1 VTTGRVDTKD
11 WVPNPD
17 NAHVLKI
24 DGPEIANFEDQVKL
38 FQSGEKDE
46 VEFLRFR
53 LRQGVYGQRQPD
65 RQMIRVKLPFGGVTA
80 DQMDVL
86 GEAAEKFAPLKK
98 GHITTREN
106 VQYHHVPLEETTDL
120 LRMIGDAGMT
130 SREACGN
137 VVRNVVAHPSAGVSK
152 TEVFDVTPYAAAYAR
167 YFLRHPTT
175 QNMPRKSK
183 VAFSGSEEDEA
194 MVLMHDVGMLA
205 RIKDGKR
212 GFKIVV
218 GGGLSTMPAMAET
231 VSEFVPVEDF
241 IKHCEAVLR
250 IFNRQDEERKSIM
263 KARIKF
269 TIKRLGIEKFREM
282 VDEELQGEW
291 AKKDIDLESLMFV
304 DDEEA
309 NAPGV
314 PSDATPAPADDA
326 AFSEWKR
333 TNVEEQRQDGFN
345 MVFVR
350 VERGDVYA
358 NQWSQL
364 ADISRKYAGGRARL
378 DQQQNL
384 VYRWVRTES
393 LYDMYQALG
402 AIGFSAAGRETIR
415 DVVTCPGTDSCKLG
429 ITSSMGLNK
438 ALGEALDEM
447 DTSDPLVEKM
457 HIKASGCPNSCGQHH
472 IASIGFHGAVMK
484 GPGGQ
489 VPAYELF
496 LGGRSNEKQGTRI
509 GARVKARIPA
519 KLAPE
524 ALKQVLETYKENR
537 NDGEEFADFIDRFG
551 TDHFEQEF
559 GKLKTQVGPL
569 DRDHIETYMDWGK
582 TVIYKMEGT
591 FVPLN
596 SCTPLELC
604 ETEIEADTGIS
615 TSCGY
620 S

>member
-415 DVVTCPGTDSCKLG
+415 DVVTCPARTP
-429 ITSSMGLNK
+429 
-438 ALGEALDEM
+438 A
-447 DTSDPLVEKM
+447 
-457 HIKASGCPNSCGQHH
+457 NS
-472 IASIGFHGAVMK
+472 
-484 GPGGQ
+484 
-489 VPAYELF
+489 ELH
-496 LGGRSNEKQGTRI
+496 LRW
-509 GARVKARIPA
+509 V
-519 KLAPE
+519 
-524 ALKQVLETYKENR
+524 
-537 NDGEEFADFIDRFG
+537 
-551 TDHFEQEF
+551 
-559 GKLKTQVGPL
+559 
-569 DRDHIETYMDWGK
+569 
-582 TVIYKMEGT
+582 
-591 FVPLN
+591 
-596 SCTPLELC
+596 
-604 ETEIEADTGIS
+604 
-615 TSCGY
+615 
-620 S
+620 

>member
-1 VTTGRVDTKD
+1 MTTGRVDTKD
-11 WVPNPD
+11 WTPNPD

-65 RQMIRVKLPFGGVTA
+65 RQMIRVKLPFGGLTA
-80 DQMDVL
+80 RQMDVL
-86 GEAAEKFAPLKK
+86 GEVSEKYTPLKK

-106 VQYHHVPLEETTDL
+106 VQYHHVPLGDTTDL
-120 LRMIGDAGMT
+120 LRALGDAGMST
-130 SREACGN
+130 REACGN
-137 VVRNVVAHPSAGVSK
+137 VVRNVVAAPSAGVSK
-152 TEVFDVTPYAAAYAR
+152 DEAFDVTPYAAAYAR

-183 VAFSGSEEDEA
+183 VAFSGSEKDEA

-205 RIKDGKR
+205 RIQDGKR

-218 GGGLSTMPAMAET
+218 GGGLSTNAMMAKT
-231 VSEFVPVEDF
+231 LREFVPVEDF
-241 IKHCEAVLR
+241 IMNCEAVLR
-250 IFNRQDEERKSIM
+250 IFNRQDEERKSIA

-269 TIKRLGIEKFREM
+269 TIARLGIDKFREM
-282 VDEELQGEW
+282 VDEELEGDW
-291 AKKDIDLESLMFV
+291 ANKKIDLESLMYV
-304 DDEEA
+304 DDEEVD
-309 NAPGV
+309 APAV
-314 PSDATPAPADDA
+314 PTDATAEPSGDA
-326 AFSEWKR
+326 AYDNWKR
-333 TNVEEQRQDGFN
+333 TNVEDQRQDGFN
-345 MVFVR
+345 LVYVR

-364 ADISRKYAGGRARL
+364 ADIARTFAGGRARV

-393 LYDMYQALG
+393 LFDIYQALG

-438 ALGEALDEM
+438 ALGEAIEDMGEL
-447 DTSDPLVEKM
+447 DPLVEKM

-472 IASIGFHGAVMK
+472 IASIGFHGAVVK

-496 LGGRSNEKQGTRI
+496 LGGRSNEAGGTKV
-509 GARVKARIPA
+509 GERVKARIPA
-519 KLAPE
+519 KRAPE
-524 ALKQVLETYKENR
+524 ALKAVLDTYVAER
-537 NDGEEFADFIDRFG
+537 NEGEEFSDFIERFG
-551 TDHFEQEF
+551 VAKFEEDF
-559 GKLKTQVGPL
+559 GKLKAELGPL
-569 DRDHIETYMDWGK
+569 DRENIQSYMDWGK
-582 TVIYKMEGT
+582 TVVYKLERGEGECA
-591 FVPLN
+591 V
-596 SCTPLELC
+596 
-604 ETEIEADTGIS
+604 
-615 TSCGY
+615 
-620 S
+620 

>member
-1 VTTGRVDTKD
+1 MTTSRVDTKD
-11 WVPNPD
+11 WIPDPD

-24 DGPEIANFEDQVKL
+24 DGPEIANFQEQVKL

-86 GEAAEKFAPLKK
+86 GVVAEKFAPLKK

-183 VAFSGSEEDEA
+183 VAFSGSEDDEA

-205 RIKDGKR
+205 RVRDGKR

-218 GGGLSTMPAMAET
+218 GGGLSTMPSMAET
-231 VSEFVPVEDF
+231 VSEFVPVEEF

-282 VDEELQGEW
+282 VAEELEGDW
-291 AKKDIDLESLMFV
+291 AKKEIDLESLMFV

-309 NAPGV
+309 DAPGV
-314 PSDATPAPADDA
+314 PSDATPAPTDDA
-326 AFSEWKR
+326 AFNEWKR
-333 TNVEEQRQDGFN
+333 TNVVEQRQDGFN

-364 ADISRKYAGGRARL
+364 ADISRKFAGGRARL

-393 LYDMYQALG
+393 LYDIYQALG
-402 AIGFSAAGRETIR
+402 DIGFSAAGRETIR

-496 LGGRSNEKQGTRI
+496 LGGRSNEKEGTRI

-524 ALKQVLETYKENR
+524 ALKQVLDTYKENR

-551 TDHFEQEF
+551 TDYFEQEF

-582 TVIYKMEGT
+582 TVIYKLERGEGECA
-591 FVPLN
+591 V
-596 SCTPLELC
+596 
-604 ETEIEADTGIS
+604 
-615 TSCGY
+615 
-620 S
+620 

>member
-1 VTTGRVDTKD
+1 VTIGRVDTKD

-17 NAHVLKI
+17 KAHVLKI

-309 NAPGV
+309 DAPGV

-582 TVIYKMEGT
+582 TVIYKMERGEGECA
-591 FVPLN
+591 V
-596 SCTPLELC
+596 
-604 ETEIEADTGIS
+604 
-615 TSCGY
+615 
-620 S
+620 

>member
-309 NAPGV
+309 DAPGV

-582 TVIYKMEGT
+582 TVTYKMERGEGECA
-591 FVPLN
+591 V
-596 SCTPLELC
+596 
-604 ETEIEADTGIS
+604 
-615 TSCGY
+615 
-620 S
+620 

>member
-309 NAPGV
+309 DAPGV

-559 GKLKTQVGPL
+559 GKLKTKVGPL

-582 TVIYKMEGT
+582 TVIYKMERGEGECA
-591 FVPLN
+591 V
-596 SCTPLELC
+596 
-604 ETEIEADTGIS
+604 
-615 TSCGY
+615 
-620 S
+620 